1 MATRLIKE
9 IIKEALQIK
18 EDQAFKQDV
27 YYLAQKAFCIS
38 LEELLINENKEVDD
52 TLFNEYFKRYLNG
65 EPLYYILKEAP
76 FRLTIR

>member
-1 MATRLIKE
+1 MAIRKLDDVL
-9 IIKEALQIK
+9 KEALNRN

-52 TLFNEYFKRYLNG
+52 TLFNEYFKRYLKG

-76 FRLTIR
+76 F